1 VVPEVDGG
9 HLTRQAGIWL
19 SLDGATFRAE
29 RLLKKGLEKLGFPW
43 ILWPES
49 GLFKGLSG
57 KKDAV

>member
-19 SLDGATFRAE
+19 SLDGPRFGRKGSSKE
-29 RLLKKGLEKLGFPW
+29 GLEKLGFPW
-43 ILWPES
+43 ILSSES